1 MDRSEGHTSAVKS
14 QRRDEWLSAAWAVF
28 AVYAVFTPIVLACLG
43 FDLSF
48 TTRDARNLVV
58 ISLVLPIA
66 FCGWLILKYGRRIGG
81 IAALCV
87 VIGAALGQWLGL
99 FTGFSFL
106 DPLVLSAGAAGLGL
120 LLGLIVIEPALAPR
134 VSAEKESRSKT
145 DEHERTEGTEKV
157 ENDIKRD
164 SDS

>member
-1 MDRSEGHTSAVKS
+1 MDRSEGQSSTRNA

-28 AVYAVFTPIVLACLG
+28 AVYAVATPIMLACLG

-48 TTRDARNLVV
+48 TTKDSRNLVV

-66 FCGWLILKYGRRIGG
+66 FCGWLILKYGRRIGA
-81 IAALCV
+81 IAAFCV

-106 DPLVLSAGAAGLGL
+106 DPLILSAGAAGLGL

-134 VSAEKESRSKT
+134 ISAEKETRFET
-145 DEHERTEGTEKV
+145 DEHERTEGTQKSR
-157 ENDIKRD
+157 K
-164 SDS
+164 